1 MIKKLPRGISRGI
14 GFRDLKQFRADCY
27 EVARTIHAKV
37 LEVREGGQYRNYRLC
52 RMQLRE
58 YHNCSSMNVTIL
70 LNYNMLAFSSTEDI
84 PFVFFDVPLLQ
95 AAFES
100 LQDEV
105 SAFESLEYE
114 YVPGFE
120 SLEYEVL
127 SKEYL
132 ETDPTEKHIADLSA
146 EELKDYR
153 YWTPN
158 QIGEIIFNHWD

>member
-58 YHNCSSMNVTIL
+58 YHNCNSMNVTIL
-70 LNYNMLAFSSTEDI
+70 LNYYMLAFSSTEDI

-100 LQDEV
+100 LEYEV
-105 SAFESLEYE
+105 PAFESLK
-114 YVPGFE
+114 
-120 SLEYEVL
+120 YEVL
-127 SKEYL
+127 TKEYL
-132 ETDPTEKHIADLSA
+132 ETDPTEEHVADLSA

-158 QIGEIIFNHWD
+158 QIGQIIFNHWD

>member
-1 MIKKLPRGISRGI
+1 MIKKLPTGISRGI
-14 GFRDLKQFRADCY
+14 GFRGLKQFRADCY

-37 LEVREGGQYRNYRLC
+37 LEVREGGQYRNYYLC

-70 LNYNMLAFSSTEDI
+70 LNYHLLAFSSTEDI

-100 LQDEV
+100 L
-105 SAFESLEYE
+105 
-114 YVPGFE
+114 
-120 SLEYEVL
+120 EYEVL

-132 ETDPTEKHIADLSA
+132 ETDPTEEHVADLSA

-158 QIGEIIFNHWD
+158 QIGQIIFNHWD